1 MDRRLGAL
9 ALLLLATAAAA
20 QAQAPAPP
28 PPPKRVEFLGD
39 LGYVATGG
47 NTNVTTY
54 NIGEK
59 IVFRPGPWVFTQ
71 NLGVIYGKSAGVVNA
86 SSIAAGLRGDHTIA
100 TRLALYGLGKFAH
113 DSFAGI
119 KHRWEESVGLSAKVL
134 DTASDQFS
142 FELGVGLIQ
151 QTPSNSVDTSTH
163 TVNARTAG
171 VYRHNFSKTAFA
183 QQSIEV
189 LPNLTEGDDY
199 RINSETSISAPISSH
214 IALKSAFVV
223 HFDNQPV
230 PGFKSSDR
238 IFTSGLQISF

>member
-1 MDRRLGAL
+1 MARRFSAL
-9 ALLLLATAAAA
+9 ALLTLAAAPALAA
-20 QAQAPAPP
+20 QAPTPP
-28 PPPKRVEFLGD
+28 PPAKRVEFLGD

-59 IVFRPGPWVFTQ
+59 ILFRPGPWLFTQ

-86 SSIAAGLRGDHTIA
+86 SSIAAGLRSDYTIA
-100 TRLALYGLGKFAH
+100 KRLALYGLGKFQH

-119 KHRWEESVGLSAKVL
+119 KRRWEESAGLSAKVL
-134 DTASDQFS
+134 DTATDQFS
-142 FELGVGLIQ
+142 FELGLGLIQ
-151 QTPSNSVDTSTH
+151 QTPTSAADTATHSVA
-163 TVNARTAG
+163 ARTAG

-183 QQSIEV
+183 QQSIEI
-189 LPNLTEGDDY
+189 LPNLTQGDDY
-199 RINSETSISAPISSH
+199 RINSETSVSAPISSH

-223 HFDNQPV
+223 HFDNMPV
-230 PGFKSSDR
+230 PGFKSADR